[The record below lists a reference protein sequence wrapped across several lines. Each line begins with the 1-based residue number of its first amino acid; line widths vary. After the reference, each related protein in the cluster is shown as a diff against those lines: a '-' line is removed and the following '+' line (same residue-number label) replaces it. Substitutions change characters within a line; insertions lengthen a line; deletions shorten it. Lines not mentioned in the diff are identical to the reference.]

1 MNDFISER
9 LYAQSI
15 GNAVIRWANDYRP
28 QLLAAQADSD
38 AKFILQEIQRILDDD
53 TLNDPEC
60 FHRIDAIV
68 STFHRAGLSTTRHSE
83 VE

>member
-1 MNDFISER
+1 MNNYIPES

-15 GNAVIRWANDYRP
+15 GNAVIRWAKEYRP
-28 QLLAAQADSD
+28 ELLAAQINSD
-38 AKFILQEIQRILDDD
+38 AIFILQEIQRILDDN

-60 FHRIDAIV
+60 FYRIDAIV
-68 STFHRAGLSTTRHSE
+68 SVFHHAGLSTTRHCE

>member
-1 MNDFISER
+1 MHDFVSES

-15 GNAVIRWANDYRP
+15 GNAVLRWAKEYHP
-28 QLLAAQADSD
+28 QLLAAQANSD
-38 AKFILQEIQRILDDD
+38 AIFILQEIQRILDDD

-60 FHRIDAIV
+60 FYRIDAIV